1 MVAASKPTSSLSKQR
16 HILSTKRYLG
26 TLAGDLGCCPLDDEP
41 YRPPSE
47 CRDNGIQGIRSLI
60 GFGNLVGSLS
70 HPVLYLLGVLVP
82 TLALKLF
89 RREPA
94 ITGFD

>member
-1 MVAASKPTSSLSKQR
+1 MAASKPTSSLSVQR
-16 HILSTKRYLG
+16 HILSTERYLG
-26 TLAGDLGCCPLDDEP
+26 ALIDGLGCCPLDDEA
-41 YRPPSE
+41 YPSPSD
-47 CRDNGIQGIRSLI
+47 CWNNGIRGIRSLI
-60 GFGNLVGSLS
+60 GFDILVGTLS
-70 HPVLYLLGVLVP
+70 HPVLYLLGVLNP

>member
-1 MVAASKPTSSLSKQR
+1 MAASKPTSSLSVQR
-16 HILSTKRYLG
+16 HILSTERYLG
-26 TLAGDLGCCPLDDEP
+26 ALTDGLGCCPLDDEA
-41 YRPPSE
+41 YPSPSDCWNTE
-47 CRDNGIQGIRSLI
+47 IRGIRSLI
-60 GFGNLVGSLS
+60 GFDILVGTLS
-70 HPVLYLLGVLVP
+70 HPVLYLTRSTVP